1 MSVTLHTTKGD
12 LKLEIFYES
21 VPQTAENFLAL
32 CASGFYHGSPFH
44 RLIPNFMAQAGS
56 PAADPKSKTS
66 TSVFDTPNQ
75 LFDDEIRPALRH
87 NARGIV
93 SMANKGPNSN
103 GSQFF
108 ITFAPAPH
116 LDGKNTVFGRLIEGM
131 DILDDLEKLEVDK
144 KSRPK
149 ERVKI
154 QNITV
159 HANPLAG

>member
-1 MSVTLHTTKGD
+1 MV
-12 LKLEIFYES
+12 
-21 VPQTAENFLAL
+21 QT
-32 CASGFYHGSPFH
+32 
-44 RLIPNFMAQAGS
+44 GS
-56 PAADPKSKTS
+56 PASDPKSKAS

-75 LFDDEIRPALRH
+75 LFEDEIRPALRH

-116 LDGKNTVFGRLIEGM
+116 LDGKNTVFGKVLEG
-131 DILDDLEKLEVDK
+131 DEVLDDMEKIAVDK
-144 KSRPK
+144 KSRPQ
-149 ERVKI
+149 ERVEISKVTI
-154 QNITV
+154 

>member
-1 MSVTLHTTKGD
+1 MDRPDSSRIHSIWFELSFQARLSKGMSTGWD
-12 LKLEIFYES
+12 RMERDD
-21 VPQTAENFLAL
+21 
-32 CASGFYHGSPFH
+32 GSPFH

-56 PAADPKSKTS
+56 PASDPKSKTS
-66 TSVFDTPNQ
+66 TSIFDTPNQ
-75 LFDDEIRPALRH
+75 LFEDEIRPALRH

-93 SMANKGPNSN
+93 SMANKGPNTN

-116 LDGKNTVFGRLIEGM
+116 LDGKNTVFGKLIEGEEV
-131 DILDDLEKLEVDK
+131 LDDLEKLEVDK

-149 ERVKI
+149 ERVEIKRVTI
-154 QNITV
+154 